1 MFSSGASLPHCA
13 AWQTRG
19 EHQEFLW
26 LSKLFLVLPLEQLGQ
41 SREAAP
47 SDETM
52 IDEKNSNCDKQSFWS
67 WRNGG
72 PRNQS
77 YLKEEQ
83 KLKCDNNT

>member
-52 IDEKNSNCDKQSFWS
+52 IDEKTSN
-67 WRNGG
+67 WRNGDQ
-72 PRNQS
+72 RNQ
-77 YLKEEQ
+77 YDLKEEQ

>member
-26 LSKLFLVLPLEQLGQ
+26 LSKLFLLLPLEHLGQ

-52 IDEKNSNCDKQSFWS
+52 IDENTSN
-67 WRNGG
+67 WRNGDQ
-72 PRNQS
+72 RNQ
-77 YLKEEQ
+77 YDLKEEQ